1 MPILDTASEKVLERG
16 IGLNQ
21 AEVLEVL
28 NLPESDIPG
37 LMELAHQV
45 RLKWCG
51 EEVEVEGI
59 ISLKTGGCPRGLSL
73 LLPVRAV

>member
-1 MPILDTASEKVLERG
+1 MPDKTSILTTARRQVLDEG

-21 AEVLEVL
+21 DQLVEIL
-28 NLPESDIPG
+28 NLPDTDIPA

-51 EEVEVEGI
+51 EEIEV
-59 ISLKTGGCPRGLSL
+59 
-73 LLPVRAV
+73 